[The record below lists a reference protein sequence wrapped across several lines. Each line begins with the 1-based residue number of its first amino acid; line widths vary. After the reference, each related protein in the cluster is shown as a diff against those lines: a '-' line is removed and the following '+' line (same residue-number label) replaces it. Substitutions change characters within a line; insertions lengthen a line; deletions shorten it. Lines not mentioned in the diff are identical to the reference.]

1 MYPVSEAFLS
11 AVQENTRK
19 YEWSGKITTVKG
31 NVYEFTSKDIVKG
44 SGYITRSCCG
54 NNEIELGSVYA
65 AEMKITLF
73 LDVDRYSMEDAI
85 VELFYSLTLPDGTT
99 ESIPMGIF
107 EISEANRH
115 IKTIE
120 LVGYDYML
128 RFDKS
133 AGDMISGYP
142 YDFLNLACEKCKVE
156 LAHTQE
162 EIEAMPNGMELLG
175 IYQDGN
181 IETYR
186 DMIFYVAQVL
196 GRVCQINREGKLEL
210 KAYGAEPVVTMEAKH
225 RFSSSYS
232 DFVTRYT
239 AVYSTNEIDAIS
251 EYYCLDTD
259 DGLTMNLGVNP
270 LLQYGL
276 VNTREVVIT
285 NILNAISVINYVP
298 FDSDTIG
305 NPALE
310 PMDVVQFTGGHA
322 DDNSISCITS
332 VTYKINGKQTLK
344 GVGKNPLLSSAKSKA
359 DKNIIGL
366 LNQVE
371 TGKFVIC
378 AYENASEL
386 IVGADAIRIIDVTF
400 AAIESTSAIF
410 IGNINCVVSADEE
423 NVVKEYSVTHEVPS
437 VDSIVNRAVAIAKEE
452 LTDSGEELDIKSE
465 EEGSLPEVEFETIES
480 IMSLPV
486 TEKVRPVVT
495 FLYRL
500 DDTWIEDYK
509 PKQKVVDG
517 ENILSL
523 LFPMGSLGANSA
535 KRLEVYMMIEG
546 GELVIAPANCKAV
559 VAGSG
564 IASGYT
570 EWDGKIVIEQKISL
584 LQIPN
589 AVVSLKSMDG
599 NVGFK
604 TYTDMRGGV
613 SDKFGRYTLN
623 NKVTL
628 LGLVSNVEM
637 IEEEE

>member
-133 AGDMISGYP
+133 AGDMTSGYP

-162 EIEAMPNGMELLG
+162 EIEAMPNGTELLG

-486 TEKVRPVVT
+486 TGKVRPVVT

-613 SDKFGRYTLN
+613 SDEFGRYTLN

>member
-133 AGDMISGYP
+133 AGDMTSGYP

-162 EIEAMPNGMELLG
+162 EIEAMPNGTELLG

-486 TEKVRPVVT
+486 KVRPVVT

-613 SDKFGRYTLN
+613 SDEFGRYTLN